1 MLEKNKIS
9 EEVNP
14 LAGRGSR
21 LGAVIIDSI
30 IIIPILI
37 GIAIGTGFWDHF
49 LPRAIHGIPL
59 SLNEKLIIFLIGQSL
74 FLILNGILL
83 TNHGQ
88 TIGKRIMKVKIVDL
102 KGHHVGI
109 LKLYS
114 LRYLVFSLVSQIPVA
129 GGLLSLVN
137 VLFVFGK
144 ERRCLH
150 DILAGTKVV
159 AVC

>member
-1 MLEKNKIS
+1 MSGQANVPAE
-9 EEVNP
+9 
-14 LAGRGSR
+14 RGSR

-30 IIIPILI
+30 IIVPILI
-37 GIAIGTGFWDHF
+37 GIGIVIGFWNQF
-49 LPRAIHGIPL
+49 IPRAMNGIPL
-59 SLNEKLIIFLIGQSL
+59 SLNEKLIIFLVGQSL
-74 FLILNGILL
+74 FLILNGTFLA
-83 TNHGQ
+83 NHGQ

-102 KGHHVGI
+102 DGQHVGI

-137 VLFVFGK
+137 VLSIFGK
-144 ERRCLH
+144 ERKCLH

-159 AVC
+159 AAY

>member
-9 EEVNP
+9 EEVNT

-30 IIIPILI
+30 LIIPILI
-37 GIAIGTGFWDHF
+37 GIAIGTGFWDNF
-49 LPRAIHGIPL
+49 LYRGMHGIPL

-102 KGHHVGI
+102 DGQHVGI

-137 VLFVFGK
+137 VLFIFGK
-144 ERRCLH
+144 ERKCLH

-159 AVC
+159 AVS

>member
-1 MLEKNKIS
+1 MIEKNKIS
-9 EEVNP
+9 EQANVP
-14 LAGRGSR
+14 AGRGSR

-37 GIAIGTGFWDHF
+37 GIAIGTGFWDNF
-49 LPRAIHGIPL
+49 LHRAMHGIPL

-102 KGHHVGI
+102 DGQHVGI

-137 VLFVFGK
+137 VLSIFGK
-144 ERRCLH
+144 ERKCLH

-159 AVC
+159 AAY